1 MLGNHFDGF
10 ILESSN
16 RVKDEA
22 DYIKRVSA
30 QKDRELKPN
39 YEAAMTP
46 EMRHFITEALLVR

>member
-1 MLGNHFDGF
+1 MVHAPCWGNHFDGF

-30 QKDRELKPN
+30 QKDRELN
-39 YEAAMTP
+39 Q
-46 EMRHFITEALLVR
+46 ITKLP